1 MDEGAI
7 LSVIVVEDSQFFADL
22 AVRILRRSGLN
33 LKSRIVSSRPA
44 LQRAL
49 REERCDIILSDNA
62 MPGFNALSALEIKND
77 ICKKIPFVIVS
88 EDVSQNELDEAFEKG
103 CDSYL
108 PKERITDLPKVV
120 RQVLRDSES
129 KA

>member
-44 LQRAL
+44 LQKAL

-77 ICKKIPFVIVS
+77 ICNKIPFVIVS

>member
-44 LQRAL
+44 LQKAL